1 MSTRET
7 VERWVSLFN
16 AGDAVA
22 IAAIYARDAVNH
34 QIALEPV
41 EGRMAIEAFH
51 RDVFAG
57 KPVCTPINLVVDG
70 EWAALE
76 WVDPEGFRGCGFF
89 QVRDGLIVHQRGYWD
104 SAQLRA
110 AHPSMHGAGPQAT

>member
-1 MSTRET
+1 MDTRGT

-16 AGDAVA
+16 IGDAHQ
-22 IAAIYARDAVNH
+22 IAQLYADDAVNH

-41 EGRMAIEAFH
+41 EGRAAIEKFH
-51 RDVFAG
+51 EDVFAR
-57 KPVCTPINLVVDG
+57 KPVCTPINLIVDG

-89 QVRDGLIVHQRGYWD
+89 QVHDGLIVHQRGYWD
-104 SAQLRA
+104 SAQLQVT
-110 AHPSMHGAGPQAT
+110 HPDMH